1 MKTKII
7 SIALGLGVLAA
18 APVWSE
24 PPAGNAQL
32 TARLEKL
39 AGECQWKLTTA
50 TGGVKGKLTLH
61 HRQME
66 NVIADLKAGKSVD
79 AKTIDAVLNQHFHG

>member
-1 MKTKII
+1 MKTKMI
-7 SIALGLGVLAA
+7 SIALGLGLVAA

-24 PPAGNAQL
+24 QPSKESPVI
-32 TARLEKL
+32 ARLEKL
-39 AGECQWKLTTA
+39 AGDCEWKLKIA
-50 TGGVKGKLTLH
+50 TGGVKGKLSLH

-79 AKTIDAVLNQHFHG
+79 SKTIDAVLNQHFHG

>member
-7 SIALGLGVLAA
+7 SMALAAGLLAA

-24 PPAGNAQL
+24 QPSGNDKL
-32 TARLEKL
+32 VARLEKL
-39 AGECQWKLTTA
+39 AGDCQWKLKIA

-66 NVIADLKAGKSVD
+66 NLIDALKAGKAVD
-79 AKTIDAVLNQHFHG
+79 SKTIDAVLHEHYYG